1 MLKDTGIFKELIVET
16 VKLGGSLVFLTSSK
30 KHGDFSKIVSPLMA
44 STGAFLPSTTKTFE
58 ELEAGVASTCLEDL
72 VIFSLEDFELL
83 KKVSH
88 LLQGQ
93 RLAIAHA
100 THVATDF
107 DAYYVDYIFES
118 LSLPSWKSLFS
129 ACVDALKASGPIVHY
144 DRSEES
150 PCLFLDRDDV
160 IVNNVPYNKDPEQ
173 VTLREGIVDLIRKA
187 HDKNYWVAMVTN
199 QSGLGRG
206 KFDWEEYRGVHQKMM
221 ELLAQESCWIDESE
235 WAGFVK
241 TSDSVPGRRFAS
253 LRKPRNGMFLAV
265 KDKLKPQMSQSLMV
279 GDSATDLIAAYLSGV
294 GKLVLVG
301 SDKHAVEIETLE
313 KFKEFEPAFSYQ
325 FCDHLNSV
333 KELL

>member
-16 VKLGGSLVFLTSSK
+16 VKMGGSLVFLTSSK

-44 STGAFLPSTTKTFE
+44 STGAFLPSTTKSFE
-58 ELEAGVASTCLEDL
+58 ELESGIAATCLEDL

-93 RLAIAHA
+93 RLAIAHSS
-100 THVATDF
+100 HVATEF
-107 DAYYVDYIFES
+107 DSYYVDYVFES
-118 LSLPSWKSLFS
+118 FSLPSWKSLFS
-129 ACVDALKASGPIVHY
+129 ACVDALKGSGPITHY

-160 IVNNVPYNKDPEQ
+160 IVNNVPYNKDPAQ
-173 VTLREGIVDLIRKA
+173 VTLRDGIVDLIQSA
-187 HDKNYWVAMVTN
+187 HAKNYWVAMVTN

-206 KFDWEEYRGVHQKMM
+206 KFDWEEYRAVHQKMM
-221 ELLAQESCWIDESE
+221 ELLAKESCWIDESE
-235 WAGFVK
+235 WAGFVN
-241 TSDSVPGRRFAS
+241 TSESVPGRRFAS
-253 LRKPRNGMFLAV
+253 LRKPRNGMFLVV
-265 KDKLKPQMSQSLMV
+265 KDKLKPQMKSSLMV
-279 GDSATDLIAAYLSGV
+279 GDSATDLIAAHLSGV

-301 SDKHAVEIETLE
+301 SEKQETELETLE
-313 KFKEFEPAFSYQ
+313 KFKAIEPGFDFQ
-325 FCDHLNSV
+325 LCDHLKSV